1 MSIDTTARVSRLGVA
16 DADRGTSKSAIAV
29 AVLPK
34 EVPLKR
40 AFDVAIGIVLS
51 VVTLPLQVLALLMSA
66 ISFRAFPVFRQRRLG
81 LHGEEFTMVKV
92 RSLPATAPSEAA
104 KTELSDVENSLV
116 GRFLRKSHFD
126 ETIQFWQ
133 VATGTLSLVGP
144 RPEMIGL
151 SAEYDQT
158 FVQNRTSVRPGITG
172 LWQVSTACD
181 GLIGEAP
188 EFDEYYV
195 ENRTWPM
202 EIWIMWQ
209 TAVKIITGK
218 RSDYGELS
226 QPS

>member
-1 MSIDTTARVSRLGVA
+1 MSVDTSARVSRLGV
-16 DADRGTSKSAIAV
+16 DETVGETNGSSIAV
-29 AVLPK
+29 AVLPR

-40 AFDVAIGIVLS
+40 AFDIVIGIVLS
-51 VVTLPLQVLALLMSA
+51 IATLPLQIIALLMSA

-104 KTELSDVENSLV
+104 KHELVEVKNSLV

-151 SAEYDQT
+151 SAEYDQS

-172 LWQVSTACD
+172 LWQVSSACD

-188 EFDEYYV
+188 EIDEYYV
-195 ENRTWPM
+195 ENRTWAM
-202 EIWIMWQ
+202 EVWIMWQ

-218 RSDYGELS
+218 RSDYGELK
-226 QPS
+226 QNA